1 MAVPRGCFL
10 SDEGRL
16 CIPRAL
22 VEGIIANACHRFTI
36 DARDPA
42 FDVTLGGS
50 YVNSRPP
57 ARR

>member
-1 MAVPRGCFL
+1 MGA
-10 SDEGRL
+10 L
-16 CIPRAL
+16 CIARAL
-22 VEGIIANACHRFTI
+22 VEDIIANACHRFTI

-50 YVNSRPP
+50 YVDSRPP